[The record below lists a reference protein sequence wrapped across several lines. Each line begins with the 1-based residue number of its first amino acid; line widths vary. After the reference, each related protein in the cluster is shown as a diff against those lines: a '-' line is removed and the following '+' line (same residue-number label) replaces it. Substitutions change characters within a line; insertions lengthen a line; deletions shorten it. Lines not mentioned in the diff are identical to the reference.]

1 MKNKIIIKDRW
12 YNKFVREAV
21 PEIIKIFKPKN
32 IIIFGSRI
40 KANASSESDIDV
52 ILVSEVFK
60 DVKFLERMPFVLKRI
75 RFPKHVD
82 YLCYTAQELNRIK
95 DQSYILTDALSEGI
109 DVLCPSGK
117 PV

>member
-1 MKNKIIIKDRW
+1 MKDKIIIKDRW
-12 YNKFVREAV
+12 YNRFVREAV
-21 PEIIKIFKPKN
+21 PEIIKVFKPKN

-60 DVKFLERMPFVLKRI
+60 DLKFLERMPFVLRKI

-82 YLCYTAQELNRIK
+82 YLCYTAQELNQLK

-109 DVLCPSGK
+109 DVLSG
-117 PV
+117 